1 MVAKLISGQLVQAP
15 DKVTIANPED
25 SLLKTYLGYKE
36 YTEDPQPE
44 YDSETQRLSVS
55 YEETDTAIAKHYTVT
70 DLPKIESINGD
81 SEEANISEETQNAL

>member
-25 SLLKTYLGYKE
+25 SLLKEYLGYKE

-44 YDSETQRLSVS
+44 YDPETQRLSVT
-55 YEETDTAIAKHYTVT
+55 YEETSTTITKHYTVT
-70 DLPKIESINGD
+70 DLPQVEPVSGD
-81 SEEANISEETQNAL
+81 SEEVETDV

>member
-25 SLLKTYLGYKE
+25 SLLKAYLGYKE

-44 YDSETQRLSVS
+44 YDPETQRLSVS
-55 YEETDTAIAKHYTVT
+55 YEETDTTITKHYTVA
-70 DLPKIESINGD
+70 DLPKVDPVSGD
-81 SEEANISEETQNAL
+81 SEEVETDV